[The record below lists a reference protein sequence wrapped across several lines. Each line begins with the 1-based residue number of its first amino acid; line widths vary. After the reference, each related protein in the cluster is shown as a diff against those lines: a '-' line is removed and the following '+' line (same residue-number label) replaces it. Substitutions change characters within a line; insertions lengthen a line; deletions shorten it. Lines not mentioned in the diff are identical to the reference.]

1 MTSEPNDDKF
11 SRGLP
16 FYIESTPRKVRDPSI
31 PEHVDG
37 WKGCSE
43 ATFKLLEGLESLR
56 DLKVVLS
63 DLVAQDQPHLELRR
77 IKRISTPLYSLAW
90 SVINI
95 CDELINNPN
104 SYGGRTDEC
113 EKSVRDWKQ
122 EMERVVPLS
131 GDSTLRKVRN
141 KIDAHID
148 SGTVMN
154 PESVWEHVTLENY
167 VPWLG
172 CTITAYKHMLV
183 LNVYGWTCE
192 SSHPDIWRLM
202 SVDGMLVDFFME
214 NGQPS
219 FITSAT
225 QTISPKV
232 DIARD
237 LNEIITIYNS
247 LLGKLPSTFFPN
259 RDAE

>member
-1 MTSEPNDDKF
+1 MNSKSNDD
-11 SRGLP
+11 SPGGIP
-16 FYIESTPRKVRDPSI
+16 FYVESTPRKVRDPSV
-31 PEHVDG
+31 PDHVDG
-37 WKGCSE
+37 WQGSND

-63 DLVAQDQPHLELRR
+63 DLLAQDEPHKDLRR

-95 CDELINNPN
+95 CDELINHPEK
-104 SYGGRTDEC
+104 YGGRTAEC
-113 EKSVRDWKQ
+113 AESVRNWKQ
-122 EMERVVPLS
+122 EMERTVPLS

-141 KIDAHID
+141 KIDAHVD
-148 SGTVMN
+148 AVAVMN
-154 PESVWEHVTLENY
+154 PETVWEHVTLENY
-167 VPWLG
+167 IPWLG

-183 LNVYGWTCE
+183 LNIYGWTCE

-202 SVDGMLVDFFME
+202 SVDGMLVDFYME

-219 FITSAT
+219 YITSTT

-232 DIARD
+232 DIARE
-237 LNEIITIYNS
+237 LNEITTIHNN
-247 LLGKLPSTFFPN
+247 LLGKLPEDLFPDRN
-259 RDAE
+259 AE